1 MKIHHLTVAEC
12 LHSLDSREEGLASP
26 EAARR
31 LHEFGPNQVSHARQE
46 SLVRRFLHQ
55 FTHFF
60 ALVLWAAAALAFVSA
75 WQEPGQGMETLGVA
89 ILCVIFVNGVFSF
102 VQEYRAERALAS
114 LRRLLPA
121 EVKVLRDSQV
131 GLLPASAL
139 VPGDV
144 LLLEEGDQV
153 PADARVLETHGARVN
168 NATITGESVPEL
180 REAGPSGE
188 EELVRSP
195 NVVLA
200 GTFLTTGRL
209 RALVFATGMQ
219 TEFGRIAHL
228 TQATPAELSPLQRE
242 IVRLGHIVAVLAMA
256 LGGVFFLIGRALGLP
271 PWENLLF
278 AIGIIVANVPEGLLP
293 TVTLALAMA
302 SQRMARRNVVVRDL
316 VSVETLGSAT
326 VICTDK
332 TGTLTENR
340 MEARALFVASGRH
353 DASPQAL
360 VSLGASYPRLFE
372 GARLCHMLQEVRRDG
387 APVLAGDPMEVA
399 LVHMGARARPGPLE
413 ARREDELPFDPERK
427 RLSTV
432 HRMPEGRLLHTKGA
446 LESVLSLCRE
456 VETEQGV
463 RPLTPELAGRFRDE
477 GEVLAREG
485 LRVLAFAY
493 RRLPDGVSPSHWEEG
508 LVLSG
513 LVGLEDPFR
522 PEVPAAIQR
531 CREAGIRVILV
542 TGDHPRTAEAVA
554 RQVGLVRTE
563 RPVVL
568 TSAELRRLS
577 DTQLQLALDAPEVLF
592 ARVAPV
598 DKRRVV
604 MALKRKREV
613 VAVTGDGVND
623 APALKEA
630 HIGIAMGLAG
640 TDVAREAADVVLADD
655 NFASIVAAV
664 EEGRAVY
671 SNIRKFLT
679 YILTSNVPE
688 IVPYLAFVLLRIP
701 LPLSILQI
709 LAVDLGT
716 DMLPALA
723 LGAEPPHARVM
734 HQPPSDFRRRLLDAP
749 LLLRAYLFLGVMEAA
764 AGMAAFFFVLGRG
777 GWSYGEPLAW
787 NAPLH
792 LRAMAACLGA
802 IVVMQVMNVLLCRTE
817 RAPTFSVRLRDNP
830 LLFVGVAVELLL
842 LGFIVYTPWGNR
854 VFATAPLPGSLWLF
868 VLPFAVGMLAL
879 EEARKAWTRR
889 VRWRRGGRGGLPRR
903 AVKSPVRAHA

>member
-1 MKIHHLTVAEC
+1 MTPRGIHHLTVDD
-12 LHSLDSREEGLASP
+12 SLRSLNSRAEGLASA
-26 EAARR
+26 EAERR
-31 LHEFGPNQVSHARQE
+31 QREFGPNQVSHAEQE
-46 SLVRRFLHQ
+46 SLARRLLRQ

-60 ALVLWAAAALAFVSA
+60 ALVLWAAAALAFVSE
-75 WQEPGQGMETLGVA
+75 WHSPGQGMQTLGFA
-89 ILCVIFVNGVFSF
+89 ILGVILVNGLFSF
-102 VQEYRAERALAS
+102 TQEFRAERALAS
-114 LRRLLPA
+114 LRRLLPG
-121 EVKVLRDSQV
+121 EVKVLRDGEV
-131 GLLPASAL
+131 CLLPAAAL

-144 LLLEEGDQV
+144 LVLEEGDQV
-153 PADARVLETHGARVN
+153 PADARVLEAHGAQVN
-168 NATITGESVPEL
+168 TATITGESAPEP
-180 REAGPSGE
+180 REAGPVQE
-188 EELVRSP
+188 EELLRSP

-228 TQATPAELSPLQRE
+228 TQTTSAELSPLQRE
-242 IVRLGHIVAVLAMA
+242 IVRLGRIVALLAMA
-256 LGGVFFLIGRALGLP
+256 LGGIFFLIGRALGLP

-278 AIGIIVANVPEGLLP
+278 AIGIMVANVPEGLLP

-316 VSVETLGSAT
+316 ASVETLGSAT

-353 DASPQAL
+353 ATSPQAL
-360 VSLGASYPRLFE
+360 RALAGPHRRLFE
-372 GARLCHMLQEVRRDG
+372 GARLCHTLQEVRRNG
-387 APVLAGDPMEVA
+387 EPTQVGDPMEVA
-399 LVHMGARARPGPLE
+399 LLHLGTGALPGPLE
-413 ARREDELPFDPERK
+413 APREDELPFDPERK
-427 RLSTV
+427 RLSTL
-432 HRMPEGRLLHTKGA
+432 HPMPGGRVLFTKGA
-446 LESVLSLCRE
+446 LEALLPLCRE
-456 VETEQGV
+456 LDSEQGV
-463 RPLTPELAGRFRDE
+463 VPLTPEAAERFRRA
-477 GEVLAREG
+477 GEALAHEG

-493 RRLPDGVSPSHWEEG
+493 RRLANGVARAHWEEG

-513 LVGLEDPFR
+513 LVGLEDPLR

-554 RQVGLVRTE
+554 RQVGLVRAE

-577 DTQLQLALDAPEVLF
+577 DAQLQLALDAPEVLF

-604 MALKRKREV
+604 MALKRKGEV

-630 HIGIAMGLAG
+630 HIGIAMGLSG
-640 TDVAREAADVVLADD
+640 TDVARESADVVLADD
-655 NFASIVAAV
+655 NFASIVAGV

-679 YILTSNVPE
+679 YILSSNVPE

-734 HQPPSDFRRRLLDAP
+734 QQPPSAFRQRLLDGR
-749 LLLRAYLFLGVMEAA
+749 LLVRAYLFLGVMEAA
-764 AGMAAFFFVLGRG
+764 AAMAAFFFILGRG
-777 GWSYGEPLAW
+777 GWRYGDALPW

-792 LRAMAACLGA
+792 LQAMAACLGA
-802 IVVMQVMNVLLCRTE
+802 IVVMQVANVLLCRTE
-817 RAPTFSVRLRDNP
+817 RAPTFSARLRDNP
-830 LLFVGVAVELLL
+830 LLLLGVAVELLL
-842 LGFIVYTPWGNR
+842 LAIILYTPWGNR
-854 VFATAPLPGSLWLF
+854 IFATAPLPVTLWLF
-868 VLPFAVGMLAL
+868 VLPFAAGMLAL
-879 EEARKAWTRR
+879 EEARKAWVRRAPARKR
-889 VRWRRGGRGGLPRR
+889 VRSRAASWWRP
-903 AVKSPVRAHA
+903 AH